1 VSMSNPPLPR
11 YPAPDE
17 CQICGWYP
25 AITATQRT
33 VISLLLWWG
42 VRRKTSRLCRSCGIA
57 LTRRAQA
64 NCLGFGFWGIG
75 ILGAIFVTFKNSAEL
90 RRLREA
96 LPPPQGR
103 RSDVGTDRSIPL
115 PQGMPVLLYI
125 RSWLFLGPVVGG
137 ITIRIIISMMV
148 YLSR

>member
-1 VSMSNPPLPR
+1 VSMSDPPLPR

-25 AITATQRT
+25 AITVTQRI
-33 VISLLLWWG
+33 VISLLLAWSI
-42 VRRKTSRLCRSCGIA
+42 RRRTIRLCQSCGIA

-75 ILGAIFVTFKNSAEL
+75 ILGAIVATFKNSTEL
-90 RRLREA
+90 QHLHEA

-115 PQGMPVLLYI
+115 AQGMPVLLYM
-125 RSWLFLGPVVGG
+125 RSWLFLGPVVAG
-137 ITIRIIISMMV
+137 IIISIMTH
-148 YLSR
+148 LSR